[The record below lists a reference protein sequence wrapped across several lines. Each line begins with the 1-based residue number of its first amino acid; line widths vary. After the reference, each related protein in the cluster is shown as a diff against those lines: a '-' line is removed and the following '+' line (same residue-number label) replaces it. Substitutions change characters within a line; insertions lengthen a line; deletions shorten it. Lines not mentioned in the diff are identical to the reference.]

1 MSRIACFLALG
12 ASLISTYG
20 SVLAVE
26 PKNLF
31 IESGRGTLPIIVA
44 APHGG
49 LDDVPGLL
57 PRVDVTAERFVTG
70 VDAHT
75 VELTQ
80 RLVREIRR
88 QLHGEPYFVIATFRR
103 RFVDVN
109 RSPEH
114 AYEDPKAKC
123 YYEAYHH
130 RLTEFCREVQNKF
143 GGGLFIDVHGQA
155 VEVDK
160 LLVGTVGGETCK
172 LLRQRRGD
180 SALVGRDGLVGCLN
194 ALGFATAP
202 EIDAKVL
209 ELPQYNGGY
218 TVQTYGSHRSP
229 GIDAVQ
235 FEYGSNYRKPERLD
249 DSARRTA
256 AAVAKFYH
264 LHVSRTQT
272 APGE

>member
-1 MSRIACFLALG
+1 MIRLRYFI
-12 ASLISTYG
+12 T
-20 SVLAVE
+20 VLAISLVGLGVVAADE
-26 PKNLF
+26 PRNLL
-31 IESGRGTLPIIVA
+31 IESARGSLPIIVA

-49 LDDVPGLL
+49 LDDIPGLA

-70 VDAHT
+70 VDANT
-75 VELTQ
+75 AELAR
-80 RLVREIRR
+80 RLVHEIRR
-88 QLHGEPYFVIATFRR
+88 ELHGEPYFVIATFRR
-103 RFVDVN
+103 RYIDVN

-114 AYEDPKAKC
+114 AYEDPKAKR
-123 YYEAYHH
+123 YYEAYHDQ
-130 RLTEFCREVQNKF
+130 LAEYCRQVQNKF

-180 SALVGRDGLVGCLN
+180 SALVGRDGLLGCLN
-194 ALGFATAP
+194 MIGFVTAP

-209 ELPQYNGGY
+209 ELPRYNGGY

-235 FEYGSNYRKPERLD
+235 FEYGTNYRKPERLD

-256 AAVAKFYH
+256 AAVAKFYRLH
-264 LHVSRTQT
+264 LSRTQT